1 MNSKYA
7 VEPIHYSFYKE
18 NCQFASS
25 VGLEKNIII
34 VKFNY
39 FEAFD

>member
-1 MNSKYA
+1 MK
-7 VEPIHYSFYKE
+7 PIHYSFYKE
-18 NCQFASS
+18 NSYFASK
-25 VGLEKNIII
+25 LEKKKKKNLII